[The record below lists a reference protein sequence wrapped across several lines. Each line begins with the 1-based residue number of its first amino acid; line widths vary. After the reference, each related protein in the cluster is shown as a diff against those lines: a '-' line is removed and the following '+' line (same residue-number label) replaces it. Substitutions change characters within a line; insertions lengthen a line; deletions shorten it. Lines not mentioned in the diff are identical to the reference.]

1 MDVAKKLIT
10 PRNTSSKLNEL
21 AEFIKPITDK
31 YEINFMN
38 LKAHPIFSQIN
49 NNIIFVF
56 SDVLHLNLYLN
67 ENLNSIEFQKQIH
80 IKISE
85 LSQHR
90 GAPLLSRRNTSK
102 NITLNKNMD
111 GTFDTITSQIM
122 AEHKIADN
130 YSFIIKETCNDYTN
144 LLTDSSGRV
153 INRFE
158 SINR

>member
-1 MDVAKKLIT
+1 
-10 PRNTSSKLNEL
+10 LN
-21 AEFIKPITDK
+21 FK
-31 YEINFMN
+31 
-38 LKAHPIFSQIN
+38 
-49 NNIIFVF
+49 
-56 SDVLHLNLYLN
+56 
-67 ENLNSIEFQKQIH
+67 KQIH

-85 LSQHR
+85 LSQYR
-90 GAPLLSRRNTSK
+90 CDTQVRRKISK

-144 LLTDSSGRV
+144 LITDTSSRV

-158 SINR
+158 VRNR